1 ERELE
6 AIQFLLHKSI
16 PGHEE
21 TFYEVSETEIQPGD
35 IVLFPIE
42 NLQSLYCLF
51 KHAAVYVGD
60 GEVIHFQGLKD
71 KSSTGW
77 VSKEGFHALKKARG
91 KFQIWRKRGG
101 IKVNEFRARVRQAMN
116 SIAYYDLG
124 TNNCIHFA
132 LWLLGLEDF

>member
-71 KSSTGW
+71 KSSTGR

-116 SIAYYDLG
+116 NVAYYNLG
-124 TNNCIHFA
+124 TKHCIHFA